1 MYRQTQQTAVK
12 YRLLHW
18 DDNYI
23 CGVADLHKD
32 IANNFPLLF
41 RICRHAQNL
50 SNTCS
55 GVGISLVHRN
65 SCGSME
71 KLLAGTDHWNKAAV
85 SVRCLSLHEKNKRCL
100 EEVLALLMPASS
112 SSMCY
117 KCHDI
122 FAKTESLQG
131 KNISTHL
138 IKPCRTHITNKQLTI
153 LPAHTHTHT

>member
-1 MYRQTQQTAVK
+1 
-12 YRLLHW
+12 
-18 DDNYI
+18 
-23 CGVADLHKD
+23 
-32 IANNFPLLF
+32 
-41 RICRHAQNL
+41 
-50 SNTCS
+50 
-55 GVGISLVHRN
+55 
-65 SCGSME
+65 
-71 KLLAGTDHWNKAAV
+71 
-85 SVRCLSLHEKNKRCL
+85 
-100 EEVLALLMPASS
+100 MPASS